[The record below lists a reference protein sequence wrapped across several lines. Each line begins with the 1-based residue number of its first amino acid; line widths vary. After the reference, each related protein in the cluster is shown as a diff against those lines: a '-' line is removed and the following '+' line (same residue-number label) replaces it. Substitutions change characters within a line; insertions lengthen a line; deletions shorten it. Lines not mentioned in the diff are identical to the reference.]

1 MAEIATSYPNETVT
15 ATGTKR
21 IFLVEDDLDDQE
33 LIIDAIT
40 AIKDSI
46 VVDTQTKGNKAIL
59 HLLDLDEAQLPNLII
74 LDYNL
79 PELNGS
85 EILEALSLH
94 NRFDAIP
101 KVIWSTSSTGQ
112 FEAKCLALG
121 ATAYLIKPS
130 DLDGINKLAQR
141 MVDLCQ

>member
-1 MAEIATSYPNETVT
+1 MPEIIESYPEKLTRT
-15 ATGTKR
+15 TGIKR
-21 IFLVEDDLDDQE
+21 IFLVDDDHDDQE

-46 VVDTQTKGNKAIL
+46 VADTQTNGNKAIL
-59 HLLDLDEAQLPNLII
+59 HLLDLDDDQLPNLII

-85 EILEALSLH
+85 EILEALSHH
-94 NRFDAIP
+94 NRFDSIP

-112 FEAKCLALG
+112 LEAKC
-121 ATAYLIKPS
+121 
-130 DLDGINKLAQR
+130 
-141 MVDLCQ
+141 